1 MITMNKTDLKSV
13 ALWFTILIIILVLFV
28 FGSTWVQWIMMKL
41 YEFFI
46 EKNVTIKI
54 ILYNLTYQIIL

>member
-41 YEFFI
+41 YEIFI
-46 EKNVTIKI
+46 EKNVTKI
-54 ILYNLTYQIIL
+54 